1 MVTKKWTAAIA
12 ALAFSLLCSASAFA
26 ITVTWNGK
34 TYIPLGVRRHA
45 ITTLVMPGPIA
56 TWWSGA
62 PNRIGVKR
70 VPGTE
75 NTLTVWARSRNPS
88 QRLFLRSKNGT
99 IYMADVARH
108 LPYQPIV
115 KVENATTAYQKAF
128 HLTRHMSVEV
138 LMQDMLRGITPPG
151 FYATKVNETIMN
163 TPPYRIVA
171 KALLRSPT
179 LTGVIAVWQKNS
191 LQSQVRFDPETF
203 RMTAPGMGKLRMIAA
218 NRWTLGDGQRS
229 AMFLVFSRG

>member
-1 MVTKKWTAAIA
+1 MMQRKTWIGIVLGL
-12 ALAFSLLCSASAFA
+12 ALFVSGNAFA
-26 ITVTWNGK
+26 VTVTWNGK

-75 NTLTVWARSRNPS
+75 NTLTVWARSSNPS

-115 KVENATTAYQKAF
+115 KVENATSAYQHAY
-128 HLTRHMSVEV
+128 HLIRHMSPEV
-138 LMQDMLRGITPPG
+138 LMQDMLRGVVPPG
-151 FYATKVNETIMN
+151 FYTTKINETIMN
-163 TPPYRIVA
+163 TPPYQIVA
-171 KALLRSPT
+171 KAVLRSPT
-179 LTGVIAVWQKNS
+179 MTGIIAVWRKNS
-191 LQSQVRFDPETF
+191 LQPQVQFDPETF
-203 RMTAPGMGKLRMIAA
+203 HIAVPGMGKIRMIAA
-218 NRWTLGDGQRS
+218 NRWTLGNDQQS
-229 AMFLVFSRG
+229 AMFLVFSR